1 MCPGWAKDGQCVHG
15 TANYNPWM
23 LRNCQKSCMEA
34 GDNFPTAGPNGGPQ
48 PTTATDDAPTFSPT
62 TPLPTGFPSTPVPSP
77 GPTQVEPTPVPGTPA
92 PTTGS
97 TTVPTFS
104 PTT

>member
-1 MCPGWAKDGQCVHG
+1 MGEAPTHSHSPSIPLIDNSDFADMCPGWAKDGQCVPG

-77 GPTQVEPTPVPGTPA
+77 G
-92 PTTGS
+92 
-97 TTVPTFS
+97 
-104 PTT
+104 